1 MEKATNEPDI
11 IKEFAQ
17 HLDSDISPQNLLE
30 WLKALTPEE
39 QEQIQEYVW
48 SLFGAAKQVLGIG
61 EQVESMKM
69 LLGR

>member
-1 MEKATNEPDI
+1 MTDERDVV
-11 IKEFAQ
+11 KEFSQ
-17 HLDSDISPQNLLE
+17 HLDSDTDAQELLE
-30 WLKALTPEE
+30 WIKALTPEQ

-61 EQVESMKM
+61 EQVESMKT